1 MALDHIIKQSCR
13 FNIKNPQHRK
23 VNDVLVNLDPEIC
36 KSKSQFLINAAEY
49 YIDHFGKEAFVT
61 VSKDEKEYVTRTE
74 LENLKRQMI
83 DAAVSAAKDEIIRI
97 SLGAKDEAETAS
109 YISRTRMDSQKEEE
123 EPQDDDTISDYA
135 LSYLM
140 DGMEE

>member
-1 MALDHIIKQSCR
+1 MSLEHIVKHTCR

-23 VNDVLVNLDPEIC
+23 VNEVLAGLSPDVC
-36 KSKSQFLINAAEY
+36 KSKSQFLIDAAEY

-61 VSKDEKEYVTRTE
+61 VSRDEQEYVTRTE

-83 DAAVSAAKDEIIRI
+83 DAAVSA
-97 SLGAKDEAETAS
+97 AKDEAETAS

>member
-1 MALDHIIKQSCR
+1 MKKSIYRLFFFLVNCI
-13 FNIKNPQHRK
+13 
-23 VNDVLVNLDPEIC
+23 NDVIKVKYRCTGKAGMIMRKIYKNENGQAVAPKTI
-36 KSKSQFLINAAEY
+36 
-49 YIDHFGKEAFVT
+49 HFGKEAFVT
-61 VSKDEKEYVTRTE
+61 VSRDEQEYVTRTE

>member
-1 MALDHIIKQSCR
+1 MSLEHIVKHTCR

-23 VNDVLVNLDPEIC
+23 VNEVLAGLSPDVC
-36 KSKSQFLINAAEY
+36 KSKSQFLIDAAEY

-61 VSKDEKEYVTRTE
+61 VSRDEQEYVTRTE

-83 DAAVSAAKDEIIRI
+83 DEIIRI